1 MFGQV
6 KISTLLALG
15 ALVLPALGFPQ
26 NAASGARNAMAPASP
41 MASGSVLSTGNV
53 NGNNALLGKVS
64 ITPHDKYSSSVG
76 VLGCKINTNRVAYWP
91 STPDCN
97 NVCVKLSHEGRS
109 VYLLQI
115 DSSGG
120 AHDISYD
127 AWNFLKTGHS
137 VKEPG
142 QAVAG
147 GGFEVDF
154 EYVSANECKSLIT
167 DGTGK
172 LPIAAANGLNWLT
185 SCLGGS
191 WVGNNYQLYN
201 IQDPICHYGYDEK
214 CSLAVGSNQPTCPHQ
229 LGANP
234 KLDNPSDHK
243 VVNLLYPTGQEEVAP

>member
-1 MFGQV
+1 MFANK

-15 ALVLPALGFPQ
+15 TMAMTAFGFPQ
-26 NAASGARNAMAPASP
+26 AAVSGAPITMDPTTTKTSGGFNSTNA
-41 MASGSVLSTGNV
+41 V
-53 NGNNALLGKVS
+53 NGNKALLGKVN

-91 STPDCN
+91 SWPDCN
-97 NVCVKLSHEGRS
+97 NVCLKLSHEGRS
-109 VYLLQI
+109 VHLLQI
-115 DSSGG
+115 DASGG

-127 AWNFLKTGHS
+127 AWNYLKTGHS

-147 GGFEVDF
+147 GGFDVDF
-154 EYVSANECKSLIT
+154 EYVPANECKSLIT
-167 DGTGK
+167 DGSGK
-172 LPIAAANGLNWLT
+172 LPVAAANGLSWIT

-214 CSLAVGSNQPTCPHQ
+214 CTLASGSANPTCPHQ